1 MTYTDDDR
9 WQEWVLRIN
18 AAFADLVNLH
28 HVRYVWKNLVK
39 MLGEVEGVEHHT
51 LVSDWLTYTYSTSLA
66 VGIRRQS
73 DKGKSGD
80 RPLSLASVVSEMAKY
95 PKVVTLERYLA
106 GIDVDNEVP
115 LRHWFTTLVAKGEI
129 GPEQAQRDLDALAAT
144 SEVVLKY
151 VNKHLAHR
159 DSKVDRTT
167 LSMSFADLD
176 GALDELARVL
186 RRYYQLLTGQH
197 VLHFTPIA
205 GLGWTKMFATPWLPL
220 GFTPHDEESLG

>member
-18 AAFADLVNLH
+18 AAYADLVNLH

-51 LVSDWLTYTYSTSLA
+51 LVSDWLVYTYSTSLA

-80 RPLSLASVVSEMAKY
+80 RPLTLACVVAEMARY
-95 PKVVTLERYLA
+95 PEVVTLERYLA
-106 GIDVDNEVP
+106 GIDADNEVP
-115 LRHWFTTLVAKGEI
+115 LSHWFTTLVARGEI

-144 SEVVLKY
+144 SEVVRTY
-151 VNKHLAHR
+151 VNKHVAHR
-159 DSKVDRTT
+159 DSKVDRDA
-167 LSMSFADLD
+167 LGMSLADLD
-176 GALDELARVL
+176 EALHELARVL
-186 RRYYQLLTGQH
+186 RKYYQLLTGKY

-205 GLGWTKMFATPWLPL
+205 GLGWTEMFATPWLPP
-220 GFTPHDEESLG
+220 GFKPHEEESLG